1 MDMTTPTSNRLANLP
16 VAFFSMV
23 MGLSG
28 LTIGWEQV
36 QSLLALDLGITPWLL
51 GTTGTIFSLLA
62 LLYALKLLL
71 HRQSVVHELR
81 HPVKINFFPTISMS
95 LLLLAIAT
103 LPISAAASEP
113 LWIAGTALHLLLTLY
128 IVSVWIHHEHF
139 QIHHMN
145 PAWFIPAV
153 GNVLVPIAGVPLGY
167 ADISWFFFSIGILF
181 WLILMV
187 IVFNRVLFHHPI
199 EAHLMPTLF
208 ILIAPPAV
216 GFIAYLKLAGE
227 LDAFA
232 RILYFAGLFLTL
244 LLFTQI
250 GRFLG
255 LRFFL
260 SWWAYSFPLAAIGI
274 ASLALFGQTTQG
286 FYLMLGV
293 GLITLLSG
301 IVLVL
306 LTQTAMAIWRHA
318 ICLPEHPTPAP
329 PSSTP
334 SNLVPRLLV
343 LLVLL
348 STFAVG
354 PWLAIQYGPAEPLST
369 PVGMAASTTR

>member
-1 MDMTTPTSNRLANLP
+1 MENTSHTVTRLANFP
-16 VAFFSMV
+16 VSFFSMV

-28 LTIGWEQV
+28 LTIGWEKV
-36 QSLLALDLGITPWLL
+36 QSLLALDLGLTPWLL
-51 GTTGTIFSLLA
+51 GTTGTIFGLLV
-62 LLYALKLLL
+62 LIYALKLLL
-71 HRQSVVHELR
+71 HREAVIRELH

-95 LLLLAIAT
+95 LLLLAIAC
-103 LPISAAASEP
+103 LPVSTALSQP
-113 LWIAGTALHLLLTLY
+113 LWIAGTGLHLLFTLY

-153 GNVLVPIAGVPLGY
+153 GNVLVPIAGVSLGY
-167 ADISWFFFSIGILF
+167 VDVSWFFFSIGILF
-181 WLILMV
+181 WLILLV

-199 EAHLMPTLF
+199 ESHLMPTLF

-216 GFIAYLKLAGE
+216 GFIAYLKLVGE
-227 LDAFA
+227 LDSFG

-250 GRFLG
+250 RRFLG

-274 ASLALFGQTTQG
+274 ASLTLFTQTDQA
-286 FYLMLGV
+286 FYLQLGT

-301 IVLVL
+301 VVVVL
-306 LTQTAMAIWRHA
+306 LTQTLMAIGRQA
-318 ICLPEHPTPAP
+318 ICVAEHAPATAPASHPPVNP
-329 PSSTP
+329 PSGRVIRW
-334 SNLVPRLLV
+334 LIVALLV
-343 LLVLL
+343 L
-348 STFAVG
+348 TFAAGV
-354 PWLAIQYGPAEPLST
+354 WLAMAFAP
-369 PVGMAASTTR
+369 PVASM

>member
-1 MDMTTPTSNRLANLP
+1 MENTFHTANRLANLP
-16 VAFFSMV
+16 VSFFSMV

-28 LTIGWEQV
+28 LTIGWEKV
-36 QSLLALDLGITPWLL
+36 QSLLTLDLGLTPWLL
-51 GTTGTIFSLLA
+51 GTTGTIFRLLV
-62 LLYALKLLL
+62 LLYTLKLLL
-71 HRQSVVHELR
+71 HRDSVVRELH

-95 LLLLAIAT
+95 LLLLAIAV
-103 LPISAAASEP
+103 LPVSTAVSEP
-113 LWIAGTALHLLLTLY
+113 LWIAGTGLHLLFTLY

-153 GNVLVPIAGVPLGY
+153 GNVLVPIAGVSLGY
-167 ADISWFFFSIGILF
+167 VDVSWFFFSIGILF
-181 WLILMV
+181 WLILLV

-199 EAHLMPTLF
+199 ESHLMPTLF

-216 GFIAYLKLAGE
+216 GFIAYLKLVGE
-227 LDAFA
+227 LDSFG

-250 GRFLG
+250 RRFLG

-274 ASLALFGQTTQG
+274 ASLTLFVQTDQA
-286 FYLMLGV
+286 FYLQLGT

-301 IVLVL
+301 VVVVL
-306 LTQTAMAIWRHA
+306 LTQTAMAIGRRA
-318 ICLPEHPTPAP
+318 ICVAEHAPATAPASHPPVNP
-329 PSSTP
+329 PSGRVIRW
-334 SNLVPRLLV
+334 LIVAALV
-343 LLVLL
+343 L
-348 STFAVG
+348 TFAAGV
-354 PWLAIQYGPAEPLST
+354 W
-369 PVGMAASTTR
+369 MAMCFAPQIASM